1 MPTKGEKKFR
11 KTFEKMEGFSLVT
24 PITGL
29 NRHNTGK
36 EGDDF
41 LILNC
46 ALHFGIFSFLT
57 QF

>member
-1 MPTKGEKKFR
+1 MPTKREKKFR
-11 KTFEKMEGFSLVT
+11 KTSEKMEGFSLVT

-36 EGDDF
+36 ADDFF
-41 LILNC
+41 LILDW

-57 QF
+57 KF